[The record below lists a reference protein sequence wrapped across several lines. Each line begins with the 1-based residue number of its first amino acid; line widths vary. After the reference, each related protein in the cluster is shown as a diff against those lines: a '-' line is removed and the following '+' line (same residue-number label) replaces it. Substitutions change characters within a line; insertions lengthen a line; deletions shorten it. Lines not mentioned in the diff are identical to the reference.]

1 MSRDSIRYIA
11 AIGLLI
17 VAVIA
22 AGLFVWLPEM
32 RQSSSAAPRTFV
44 TDIDNWRQTDQQR
57 LVQSQYDFTLGP
69 NLEEFPL
76 QLGQW
81 EGADIPQSNLEV
93 FILLEPEEYIYRRYK
108 DQDGHILWL
117 SMIGSRKSK
126 SFHPPQIC
134 YSADGWRTQVSSSAL
149 GLEAGEVYALQLDA
163 DREGQR
169 HLVLYFYLWS
179 DATRDTADGLVLF
192 KMTLPIVGE
201 TDSLDEAFALAED
214 FARQIF
220 VSGEKL

>member
-1 MSRDSIRYIA
+1 V
-11 AIGLLI
+11 AI
-17 VAVIA
+17 VV

-32 RQSSSAAPRTFV
+32 RQSRSAAPRTFV

-81 EGADIPQSNLEV
+81 EGTDIPQSNLEV
-93 FILLEPEEYIYRRYK
+93 FILLEPEEYVYRRYM
-108 DQDGHILWL
+108 DAEGHILWL

-134 YSADGWRTQVSSSAL
+134 YSTDGWRTQVSSSAL
-149 GLEAGEVYALQLDA
+149 ALDAGEVYALQLDA
-163 DREGQR
+163 DRDGQR
-169 HLVLYFYLWS
+169 HLVLYFYLWV
-179 DATRDTADGLVLF
+179 DAARDTADGLVLF
-192 KMTLPIVGE
+192 KMTLPIVGG
-201 TDSLDEAFALAED
+201 TDSLEEAFALAED